1 MSINYSSTTVY
12 VSNDD
17 IDAYQRVNCIMIK
30 TREEMYGVIGVYS
43 AMCLI
48 STVIGFYAVIVHY
61 WSSKNAHDI
70 IFEIR
75 LWSILGTIFFVLFD
89 YDSVVDVYFAMK
101 CDLSPNSYLAK
112 YDYYGSILNAM
123 GLYTIYFLFVL
134 KLKHSFKDS
143 LFNVSHVKIISLTI
157 FGIIGFTCYIIG
169 FIILIVTSP
178 DSEQVVTDVAA
189 LGAILS
195 GIGLIFY
202 IFGNI
207 LLCKTLISTLY
218 AFIKYENEDNTT
230 LNKDDEMFQSFVRL
244 IVVYT
249 CAISSTVIIVA
260 IWVFS
265 FFVFNAYEN
274 VILLNQWAMWFRA
287 LLILDNIVN
296 ICCLLFQN
304 VSALTFY
311 KHTCCLCHSCVMKIA
326 QRRINH
332 HLNIT
337 HMARIETETE
347 TSQQVKI

>member
-1 MSINYSSTTVY
+1 MSNYSSTIAY
-12 VSNDD
+12 ASSKDIDD
-17 IDAYQRVNCIMIK
+17 IDAYQRLNCIMVESTI
-30 TREEMYGVIGVYS
+30 EMYIVIGVYS
-43 AMCLI
+43 LMCLI
-48 STVIGFYAVIVHY
+48 STVIGAYAVIAHY
-61 WSSKNAHDI
+61 CSSKNVQDI

-75 LWSILGTIFFVLFD
+75 LWSILGTISFVLFD
-89 YDSVVDVYFAMK
+89 YDSLSDVYFAMK
-101 CDLSPNSYLAK
+101 CDLSPNSYMSR
-112 YDYYGSILNAM
+112 YDSYGSILNAT
-123 GLYTIYFLFVL
+123 GLYSIYFLFVL

-143 LFNVSHVKIISLTI
+143 LFNVSQIKVISLTI
-157 FGIIGFTCYIIG
+157 FGIIGFTCCITG
-169 FIILIVTSP
+169 FIILIVTS
-178 DSEQVVTDVAA
+178 EQEAT
-189 LGAILS
+189 LGNILA
-195 GIGLIFY
+195 GLGLMFY

-218 AFIKYENEDNTT
+218 AFVKYKNEDNTI
-230 LNKDDEMFQSFVRL
+230 LNTNNAMFQSFVRL

-304 VSALTFY
+304 VTALTFY
-311 KHTCCLCHSCVMKIA
+311 KNTCCLCHKCVMKIA

-337 HMARIETETE
+337 HIAPIQTE
-347 TSQQVKI
+347 TSQ